1 MDLEFDGQTYELS
14 EEITGAKYLELQA
27 VMKKANEKID
37 KESKE
42 GLRLFAEATKKA
54 LDDGVDPPNSED
66 FNIPQPDLT
75 EYGRQNIIARLVA
88 WSRDEE
94 ITEASIMNLPSAT
107 YQVLHW
113 EVLDLDGQENK
124 KATDFLV
131 TKLRGFSKVESVS
144 PSEISANSPQAGSE
158 QPVT

>member
-1 MDLEFDGQTYELS
+1 MNLEFDSHTYELS
-14 EEITGAKYLELQA
+14 EEVTGAKYLELQA
-27 VMKKANEKID
+27 VMKKANEEID

-42 GLRLFAEATKKA
+42 ALRLFAEATKKA
-54 LDDGVDPPNSED
+54 LADDEEPPDSGD

-88 WSRDEE
+88 WSRDED
-94 ITEASIMNLPSAT
+94 ISEASIMELPSAT

-131 TKLRGFSKVESVS
+131 SKLRVSNPVESAS
-144 PSEISANSPQAGSE
+144 PSKISENSRQVGSE

>member
-1 MDLEFDGQTYELS
+1 MNLEFDGHIYELS
-14 EEITGAKYLELQA
+14 EEVSGGKYLELQA
-27 VMKKANEKID
+27 VMKEANEQID

-54 LDDGVDPPNSED
+54 LDNGKDAPDSND

-94 ITEASIMNLPSAT
+94 ISEASIMSLPSAT

-113 EVLDLDGQENK
+113 EVLDLDGQENR

-131 TKLRGFSKVESVS
+131 AKLNVSNKVESAS
-144 PSEISANSPQAGSE
+144 PSKISENSRQAGSE